1 MILFVEQDKFT
12 ISPTIIKSVCM
23 CTFGTF
29 LFDLASNSCTASHIV
44 DFVKIE
50 IEILPGFEK
59 SDHSR
64 SQKAAKMFKPN
75 LADFAYGLKVL
86 FHLFV

>member
-29 LFDLASNSCTASHIV
+29 LFDLASNSYTASHIV

-59 SDHSR
+59 SGHNRMLLSCLN
-64 SQKAAKMFKPN
+64 QIWLILLM
-75 LADFAYGLKVL
+75 V
-86 FHLFV
+86 